1 MSIKKVPSA
10 TVGLPPLWMARV
22 IATAGN
28 VGNTEEIR
36 KKFRILLG
44 EPKPKEVDLD
54 SVPPEIAALFTQGG
68 LLQRI
73 RKKLEN
79 ITKKPAKRIA
89 AARGRVAC
97 VDEDDVVYVGV
108 DFLEKFKDR
117 EHLVAGILAHEWGH
131 MVSNLPPENELDN
144 MTLDQILE
152 FRREE
157 EAGADA
163 FAGRA
168 LYLMGYS
175 VEDMVAFLKN
185 LEKIEKKI
193 KSKKYH
199 PVDIREEILKEAF
212 KAQEKQEEAARRL
225 LVTAHLGFSHAVKS
239 KLIGE
244 G

>member
-1 MSIKKVPSA
+1 MIKKVPSA

-22 IATAGN
+22 IATTGN
-28 VGNTEEIR
+28 LGNTVEIK
-36 KKFRILLG
+36 KKFKKLLG
-44 EPKPKEVDLD
+44 EAKPQELDLD
-54 SVPPEIAALFTQGG
+54 SVPPEIAALFTEKG

-79 ITKKPAKRIA
+79 ITKRPAKRLA
-89 AARGRVAC
+89 ATKGRVAC

-108 DFLEKFKDR
+108 DFLEKYKNR
-117 EHLVAGILAHEWGH
+117 EDLVAGILAHEWGH
-131 MVSNLPPENELDN
+131 IVSNLPPESELDN
-144 MTLDQILE
+144 MTLDELLA
-152 FRREE
+152 FSREE
-157 EAGADA
+157 EAGADG

-175 VEDMVAFLKN
+175 VDDMVEFLNN
-185 LEKIEKKI
+185 LEKIQKKI

-199 PVDIREEILKEAF
+199 PADIREAILKEAF
-212 KAQEKQEEAARRL
+212 SAQKRSEETARRL
-225 LVTAHLGFSHAVKS
+225 LVTAHLGFSHAAKS

>member
-1 MSIKKVPSA
+1 MINKVPSA

-22 IATAGN
+22 IATTGN
-28 VGNTEEIR
+28 LGNTVEIK
-36 KKFRILLG
+36 KKFKKLLG
-44 EPKPKEVDLD
+44 ETKPQELDLD
-54 SVPPEIAALFTQGG
+54 SIPPEIAALFTEKG

-79 ITKKPAKRIA
+79 ITKRPAKRLA
-89 AARGRVAC
+89 ATKGRVAC

-108 DFLEKFKDR
+108 DFLEKYKNR
-117 EHLVAGILAHEWGH
+117 EDLVAGILAHEWGH
-131 MVSNLPPENELDN
+131 IVSNLPPESELDN
-144 MTLDQILE
+144 MTLDELLA
-152 FRREE
+152 FSREE
-157 EAGADA
+157 EAGADG

-175 VEDMVAFLKN
+175 VDDMVEFLNN
-185 LEKIEKKI
+185 LEKIQKKI

-199 PVDIREEILKEAF
+199 PVDIREAILKEAF
-212 KAQEKQEEAARRL
+212 SAQKRSEDTARRL
-225 LVTAHLGFSHAVKS
+225 LVTAHLGFSHAAKS